1 MFFAVDSNGNRIYA
15 GDTVRHTDYYC
26 PVCGEPVT
34 HKIGTIKRPH
44 FSHKVNSD
52 CYLNRDKDR
61 LTEWHIRMQD
71 YFPLETR
78 EFRFKDGK
86 IGEFHIADVFLS
98 DSNTVLE
105 FQRSPI
111 TEEEFY
117 SRTMF
122 HLKNGRRIAWLFDES
137 AHNQKSEY
145 FGRFKPDD
153 CAWEQFPYSDKCYKW
168 LRKPR
173 AFLNKID
180 ERIADFEKTYNFL
193 SVCIY
198 TGTEGDVFHRIFRK
212 HIGFEYVTFSLHN
225 IEMKEEMD
233 VNQFFIPESYWQN
246 QEPWKAIFEKKRI
259 EKIKREKEYELM
271 GRQLSLS
278 RSRVTRRFRL

>member
-1 MFFAVDSNGNRIYA
+1 MFFAIDSNGNRIYA
-15 GDTVRHTDYYC
+15 GDSVRHTDCYC

-34 HKIGTIKRPH
+34 HKVGKIKRPH
-44 FSHKVNSD
+44 FAHRADTN
-52 CYLNRDKDR
+52 CYFGRDKDYKS
-61 LTEWHIRMQD
+61 EWHIRMQD

-78 EFRFKDGK
+78 EIRFKDAET
-86 IGEFHIADVFLS
+86 GEIHIADVFLS
-98 DSNTVLE
+98 DLNTVLE
-105 FQRSPI
+105 FQRSTI

-137 AHNQKSEY
+137 THNQKSEY
-145 FGRFKPDD
+145 FGRCKPDD
-153 CAWEQFPYSDKCYKW
+153 CAWEQFPYNDKCYKW

-173 AFLNKID
+173 AFLNQID
-180 ERIADFEKTYNFL
+180 ERIAAFEKTYNFL
-193 SVCIY
+193 SVCVY
-198 TGTEGDVFHRIFRK
+198 TGTEGDVFHRIFKK

-246 QEPWKAIFEKKRI
+246 QEPWKAIFEKMRI

-271 GRQLSLS
+271 RKQIELS
-278 RSRVTRRFRL
+278 RPRVTRRFRL